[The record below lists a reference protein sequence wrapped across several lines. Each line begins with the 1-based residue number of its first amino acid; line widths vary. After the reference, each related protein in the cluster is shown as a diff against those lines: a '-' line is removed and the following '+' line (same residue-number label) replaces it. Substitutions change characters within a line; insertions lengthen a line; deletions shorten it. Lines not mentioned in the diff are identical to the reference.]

1 MNIDL
6 RTLTIEKAHEDL
18 KKGVFTCRE
27 LLEEYLKVIKEKNK
41 ELNAYLEVFE
51 DAISQAE
58 IAQKKFTD
66 GTAELMTGI
75 PLAIKDNILFEG
87 HIASAGSKI
96 LENYKASYS
105 ALVIE
110 ELKKVGAVIIGRT
123 NMDEFAMGSSTQ
135 TSAFGVTRNPLDV
148 TRVPGGSSGGSAAAV
163 AADMALVALGTETC
177 GSVREPSAFCG
188 LVGLKPTYGALSRNG
203 IIAMGNSLDQVSPFG
218 KNVRDVE
225 IIFDLLSKHDPL
237 DSTSVP
243 VDSRVTLQTLDVW
256 SYRRPTSVPA
266 KKIGTPWHLFE
277 EGVDPLVME
286 NFKNSVEKLKNSGY
300 EIVDIKLPFSKYSL
314 EAYYIIMPA
323 EVSTNLARFDGIRY
337 GFSKEG
343 SDEIKNLREV
353 YMKSRGEG
361 FGIEARR
368 RILLGTYVLSH
379 GYYDA
384 YYNKAIKVREK
395 IKTEIVKAFEEVDL
409 ILTPTVPI
417 LPFKL
422 GEKLDNP
429 VAMYLCDIFSAPA
442 NLAGVPSIALPS
454 GETKDGLPFSIQ
466 FMAPHFCEKTLFEV
480 GKKFETM

>member
-1 MNIDL
+1 MIDL
-6 RTLTIEKAHEDL
+6 KNLTIEKAHEDL
-18 KKGVFTCRE
+18 KKGIFTCKDLAE
-27 LLEEYLKVIKEKNK
+27 AYLKEIKEKDT
-41 ELNAYLEVFE
+41 ELHAYLEIFNDVFE
-51 DAISQAE
+51 QAE
-58 IAQKKFTD
+58 FAQKKFTD
-66 GTAELMTGI
+66 GTAGLLTGI

-87 HIASAGSKI
+87 HIVSAGSKI
-96 LENYKASYS
+96 LENYTASYDAS
-105 ALVIE
+105 VVKL
-110 ELKKVGAVIIGRT
+110 LKDAGAVLLGRT

-135 TSAFGVTRNPLDV
+135 TSAYGVTRNPLD
-148 TRVPGGSSGGSAAAV
+148 TSRVPGGSSGGSAAAV
-163 AADMALVALGTETC
+163 VADMALVALGTETC
-177 GSVREPSAFCG
+177 GSVREPAAFCG

-225 IIFDLLSKHDPL
+225 IVFNLLSKYDPL
-237 DSTSVP
+237 DSTSMP
-243 VDSRVTLQTLDVW
+243 ENMRVEKF
-256 SYRRPTSVPA
+256 PN
-266 KKIGTPWHLFE
+266 KKIGIPWHLFE
-277 EGVDPLVME
+277 KGVDPLIME
-286 NFKNSVEKLKNSGY
+286 NFKQSVEKFKNLGY
-300 EIVDIKLPFSKYSL
+300 EIIGIELPFSKYSL

-337 GFSKEG
+337 GYSKQK
-343 SDEIKNLREV
+343 DKEITNLKEV

-395 IKTEIVKAFEEVDL
+395 IKAEVMQAFEKVDL

-417 LPFKL
+417 LPFKI
-422 GEKLDNP
+422 GEKLDDP

-454 GETKDGLPFSIQ
+454 GKTTAGLPFSIQ
-466 FMAPHFCEKTLFEV
+466 FMAPHFCENSLFEV
-480 GKKFETM
+480 GKKFEAI

>member
-1 MNIDL
+1 MIDL
-6 RTLTIEKAHEDL
+6 KNLTIEKAHEDL
-18 KKGVFTCRE
+18 KKGIFTCKDLAE
-27 LLEEYLKVIKEKNK
+27 AYLKEIKEKDT
-41 ELNAYLEVFE
+41 ELHAYLEIFNDVFE
-51 DAISQAE
+51 QAE
-58 IAQKKFTD
+58 FAQKKFTD
-66 GTAELMTGI
+66 GTAGLLTGI

-87 HIASAGSKI
+87 HIVSAGSKI
-96 LENYKASYS
+96 LENYTASYDAS
-105 ALVIE
+105 VVKL
-110 ELKKVGAVIIGRT
+110 LKDAGAVLLGRT

-135 TSAFGVTRNPLDV
+135 TSAYGVTRNPLD
-148 TRVPGGSSGGSAAAV
+148 TSRVPGGSSGGSAAAV
-163 AADMALVALGTETC
+163 VADMALVALGTETC
-177 GSVREPSAFCG
+177 GSVREPAAFCG

-225 IIFDLLSKHDPL
+225 IVFNLLSKYDPL
-237 DSTSVP
+237 DSTSMP
-243 VDSRVTLQTLDVW
+243 ENMRVEKF
-256 SYRRPTSVPA
+256 PN
-266 KKIGTPWHLFE
+266 KKIGIPWHLFE
-277 EGVDPLVME
+277 KGVDPLIVE
-286 NFKNSVEKLKNSGY
+286 NFKQSVEKFKNLGY
-300 EIVDIKLPFSKYSL
+300 EIIGIELPFSKYSL

-337 GFSKEG
+337 GYSKQK
-343 SDEIKNLREV
+343 DKEITNLKEV

-395 IKTEIVKAFEEVDL
+395 IKAEVMQAFEKVDL

-417 LPFKL
+417 LPFKI
-422 GEKLDNP
+422 GEKLDDP

-454 GETKDGLPFSIQ
+454 GKTTAGLPFSIQ
-466 FMAPHFCEKTLFEV
+466 FMAPHFCENSLFEV
-480 GKKFETM
+480 GKKFEAI